1 MSLPTILEKII
12 ARKSEEVAE
21 RSAKTP
27 LATLQQAVKQASPIR
42 GFARTLMAKAASK
55 QPAIIAEIKKAS
67 PSKGIIREAFYPAK
81 IAKSYQIGGACCL
94 SVLTDKDFFQGCEDY
109 LQQARNAC
117 HLPVLRKDF
126 MIDPYQ
132 VIESRAI
139 GADSILLIVAALTN
153 SQMQELEDVAKE
165 LQLDVLV
172 EVHDQHELARA
183 LTYLTT
189 PLVGINN
196 RNLHNFTVNLQTT
209 LDLYRQI
216 PKDKLVVTESG
227 ILTQQDVEVMLA
239 NGIYSFLIGEAFM
252 RADNPGQQLQDFFKL
267 AKR

>member
-1 MSLPTILEKII
+1 MSILNSYYSGGYPKLVMFDLDGTLVDTAPDIARAVNIALTQLALPTV
-12 ARKSEEVAE
+12 SE
-21 RSAKTP
+21 
-27 LATLQQAVKQASPIR
+27 
-42 GFARTLMAKAASK
+42 
-55 QPAIIAEIKKAS
+55 
-67 PSKGIIREAFYPAK
+67 
-81 IAKSYQIGGACCL
+81 
-94 SVLTDKDFFQGCEDY
+94 DKVRLWLG
-109 LQQARNAC
+109 N
-117 HLPVLRKDF
+117 
-126 MIDPYQ
+126 
-132 VIESRAI
+132 
-139 GADSILLIVAALTN
+139 GADMLIRRALTN
-153 SQMQELEDVAKE
+153 GDDSKTLNQALWDKALTALLAVYPY
-165 LQLDVLV
+165 
-172 EVHDQHELARA
+172 HHELARA

-267 AKR
+267 ANR